1 MWRRDQVDSA
11 TILKGQRVLHTYSLR
26 GLTLVTTSEVL
37 AGRALKIE
45 NRRICS
51 LEDSAKHEVRLA
63 EGLFCYPAL
72 LNVHDHLRGNY
83 LPRIGPT
90 DGAYY
95 LNWSYWENDLR
106 ASAVVLDERAKIDVE
121 QMYQLSAYKNL
132 FSGVATANDHI
143 THEFNEPFIPGLPI
157 RVIREYTL
165 AHECSSFDLKWG
177 DGIQIEHRRAVE
189 RDHPF
194 ITHLEE
200 GFDAESQD
208 GVGILARLGCLDDH
222 GVFIH
227 CIGFSDED
235 IRQVAAAG
243 ASVAWCPASNLF
255 MFNVTCKVRKML
267 EAGVNLSIGTDSTHT
282 GSVNLL
288 EEMRLAR
295 ETYRRMYGE
304 ELEPRRIAAM
314 VTANPARAF
323 RLQGRTGSIAA
334 GMLAD
339 LLILR
344 PRASDPYE
352 ALLAAQIEDIELL
365 LLEGT
370 PILGAAEH
378 EELFALR
385 ECPYTRVKVRG
396 RAMCAKGD
404 PAGLLAEV
412 RRAVGFRKVLDYL
425 PLDD

>member
-1 MWRRDQVDSA
+1 
-11 TILKGQRVLHTYSLR
+11 VLYTYSLR

-37 AGRALKIE
+37 PGRALKIE
-45 NRRICS
+45 NRRISS
-51 LEDSAKHEVRLA
+51 LEDAAKHEVRFA

-121 QMYQLSAYKNL
+121 RMYQLSAYKNL
-132 FSGVATANDHI
+132 FSGVATVNDHFP
-143 THEFNEPFIPGLPI
+143 HEFNEPFIPRLPI
-157 RVIREYTL
+157 RVIRDYTL

-177 DGIQIEHRRAVE
+177 DGIQVEHRRAVE
-189 RDHPF
+189 RNHPF

-208 GVGILARLGCLDDH
+208 GVGTLARLGCLDDH

-235 IRQVAAAG
+235 ISRVAAAG

-304 ELEPRRIAAM
+304 DLPASRIAAM
-314 VTANPARAF
+314 VTANPAKAF
-323 RLQGRTGSIAA
+323 RLQERTGSIAA
-334 GMLAD
+334 GRLAD
-339 LLILR
+339 LLVLR

-352 ALLAAQIEDIELL
+352 ALLAARIEDIELL

-370 PILGAAEH
+370 PVLGAAEH

-385 ECPYTRVKVRG
+385 ECPYTRVRVRG
-396 RAMCAKGD
+396 QAMCVKGD

>member
-1 MWRRDQVDSA
+1 
-11 TILKGQRVLHTYSLR
+11 LKGQRVLHTYSLR
-26 GLTLVTTSEVL
+26 GLRLVTTSEVL
-37 AGRALKIE
+37 PGRALKIE

-51 LEDSAKHEVRLA
+51 LGDAAKHEVRFA

-83 LPRIGPT
+83 LPRIGPS

-106 ASAVVLDERAKIDVE
+106 ASAVVLEERAKIDVE
-121 QMYQLSAYKNL
+121 QMYRLSSYKNL
-132 FSGVATANDHI
+132 FSGVVTVNDHFP
-143 THEFNEPFIPGLPI
+143 HEFNEPFIPRLPI
-157 RVIREYTL
+157 RVIRDYTL

-177 DGIQIEHRRAVE
+177 DGIQVEHRRAVE
-189 RDHPF
+189 RNHPF

-208 GVGILARLGCLDDH
+208 GVGILDRLGCLDDH
-222 GVFIH
+222 GVFVH

-235 IRQVAAAG
+235 IRRVAAAG

-255 MFNVTCKVRKML
+255 MFNVTCKVRKLL
-267 EAGVNLSIGTDSTHT
+267 EAGVNVCIGTDSTHT

-304 ELEPRRIAAM
+304 ELAAGRIAAM
-314 VTANPARAF
+314 VTANPAKAF
-323 RLQGRTGSIAA
+323 RLQDRTGSIAP
-334 GMLAD
+334 GRLAD
-339 LLILR
+339 LLVLR

-352 ALLAAQIEDIELL
+352 ALLAARSEDIELL

-385 ECPYTRVKVRG
+385 ECPYTRVRVRG
-396 RAMCAKGD
+396 QAMCVKGD

-412 RRAVGFRKVLDYL
+412 RRAVGFKKVLDYL

>member
-1 MWRRDQVDSA
+1 M
-11 TILKGQRVLHTYSLR
+11 LHTYSLR
-26 GLTLVTTSEVL
+26 GLTLVTSAKVL
-37 AGRALKIE
+37 PGRALKIE
-45 NRRICS
+45 NRRIHS
-51 LEDSAKHEVRLA
+51 LGDTAKHEVRFA

-72 LNVHDHLRGNY
+72 LNAHDHMRGNY
-83 LPRIGPT
+83 LPRIGPAN
-90 DGAYY
+90 GAYY

-106 ASAVVLDERAKIDVE
+106 ASAVVLEERANIAVE
-121 QMYQLSAYKNL
+121 QMYQLSSYKNL
-132 FSGVATANDHI
+132 FSGVATVNDHFP
-143 THEFNEPFIPGLPI
+143 HEFNEPFIPGLPI
-157 RVIREYTL
+157 RVLRDYTL

-200 GFDAESQD
+200 GFDPETQD
-208 GVGILARLGCLDDH
+208 GVGILARLGCLDEHDLL
-222 GVFIH
+222 IH

-235 IRQVAAAG
+235 IRRVAAAG

-255 MFNVTCKVRKML
+255 MFNVTCKARKL
-267 EAGVNLSIGTDSTHT
+267 LAEGVNVSIGTDSTHT

-295 ETYRRMYGE
+295 ATYRRMYGE
-304 ELEPRRIAAM
+304 DLEPRQIAAM

-323 RLQGRTGSIAA
+323 RLQERTGSIAE
-334 GMLAD
+334 GKLAD
-339 LLILR
+339 LLVLR
-344 PRASDPYE
+344 PRISDPYE
-352 ALLAAQIEDIELL
+352 ALLEAQIEDIELL

-370 PILGAAEH
+370 PLLGAAEH

-385 ECPYTRVKVRG
+385 ECPYTKVRVHG
-396 RAMCAKGD
+396 RAMCVKGD

-412 RRAVGFRKVLDYL
+412 RRAVGFKKVLDYL

>member
-1 MWRRDQVDSA
+1 
-11 TILKGQRVLHTYSLR
+11 
-26 GLTLVTTSEVL
+26 
-37 AGRALKIE
+37 
-45 NRRICS
+45 
-51 LEDSAKHEVRLA
+51 
-63 EGLFCYPAL
+63 
-72 LNVHDHLRGNY
+72 
-83 LPRIGPT
+83 
-90 DGAYY
+90 
-95 LNWSYWENDLR
+95 
-106 ASAVVLDERAKIDVE
+106 
-121 QMYQLSAYKNL
+121 MYQLSAYKNL
-132 FSGVATANDHI
+132 FSGVVTVNDHFP
-143 THEFNEPFIPGLPI
+143 HEFNEPFIPGLPI
-157 RVIREYTL
+157 RVIRDYTL

-177 DGIQIEHRRAVE
+177 DGIQVEHRRAVE
-189 RDHPF
+189 RNHPF

-208 GVGILARLGCLDDH
+208 GVGILERLGCLDDH

-235 IRQVAAAG
+235 IRRVAAAR

-267 EAGVNLSIGTDSTHT
+267 EAGVNVSIGTDSTHT

-295 ETYRRMYGE
+295 ATYRRMYGE
-304 ELEPRRIAAM
+304 DLAARRIMAM

-323 RLQGRTGSIAA
+323 RLQDRTGGIAA
-334 GMLAD
+334 GLQAD
-339 LLILR
+339 LLVLR
-344 PRASDPYE
+344 PRVADPYE

-365 LLEGT
+365 LMEGT
-370 PILGAAEH
+370 PLLGSVEH

-385 ECPYTRVKVRG
+385 ECPYTRVRVRG
-396 RAMCAKGD
+396 RAMCVKGD
-404 PAGLLAEV
+404 PAGLLADV

>member
-1 MWRRDQVDSA
+1 M
-11 TILKGQRVLHTYSLR
+11 LHTYSLR

-45 NRRICS
+45 NRRLSS
-51 LEDSAKHEVRLA
+51 LEDSAKHEVRFP

-72 LNVHDHLRGNY
+72 INIHDHLRGNY
-83 LPRIGPT
+83 LPRIGPR
-90 DGAYY
+90 DGTYY

-121 QMYQLSAYKNL
+121 KMYRLSAYKNL
-132 FSGVATANDHI
+132 FSGVGTVNDHFP
-143 THEFNEPFIPGLPI
+143 HEFNEPFIAQLPI
-157 RVIREYTL
+157 RVLRDYTL

-177 DGIQIEHRRAVE
+177 DGIQVEHRRAVE

-200 GFDAESQD
+200 GFDPESQD
-208 GVGILARLGCLDDH
+208 GVGVLQRLGCLDDH
-222 GVFIH
+222 GVFVH

-235 IRQVAAAG
+235 IRLVAAAG

-304 ELEPRRIAAM
+304 DLAPSRIAAM

-323 RLQGRTGSIAA
+323 RLQESTGSIAA
-334 GMLAD
+334 GKLAD
-339 LLILR
+339 LLVLR

-352 ALLAAQIEDIELL
+352 ALLAARIEDIELL

-370 PILGAAEH
+370 PILGAAGH

-385 ECPYTRVKVRG
+385 NCPCTRVRVRG
-396 RAMCAKGD
+396 QEMCVKGD
-404 PAGLLAEV
+404 PAGLLTEV

>member
-1 MWRRDQVDSA
+1 
-11 TILKGQRVLHTYSLR
+11 VLHTYSLR
-26 GLTLVTTSEVL
+26 GLTLVTSAKVL
-37 AGRALKIE
+37 PGRALKIE
-45 NRRICS
+45 NRRIHS
-51 LEDSAKHEVRLA
+51 LGDTAKHEVRFA

-72 LNVHDHLRGNY
+72 LNAHDHMRGNY

-90 DGAYY
+90 NGAYY

-106 ASAVVLDERAKIDVE
+106 ASAIVLEERANIAVE
-121 QMYQLSAYKNL
+121 QMYQLSSYKNL
-132 FSGVATANDHI
+132 FSGVATVSDHFP
-143 THEFNEPFIPGLPI
+143 HEFNEPFIPGLPI
-157 RVIREYTL
+157 RVLRDYTL

-200 GFDAESQD
+200 GFDPETQD
-208 GVGILARLGCLDDH
+208 GVGILARLGCLDEHDLL
-222 GVFIH
+222 IH

-235 IRQVAAAG
+235 IRRVAAAG

-255 MFNVTCKVRKML
+255 MFNVTCKVRKL
-267 EAGVNLSIGTDSTHT
+267 LAEGVNVSIGTDSTHT

-295 ETYRRMYGE
+295 ATYRRMYGE
-304 ELEPRRIAAM
+304 DLEPRQIAAM

-323 RLQGRTGSIAA
+323 RLQERTGSIAE
-334 GMLAD
+334 GKLAD
-339 LLILR
+339 LLVLR
-344 PRASDPYE
+344 PRVSDPYE
-352 ALLAAQIEDIELL
+352 ALLEAQIEDIELL

-370 PILGAAEH
+370 PLLGAVEH

-385 ECPYTRVKVRG
+385 ECSYTKVRVHG
-396 RAMCAKGD
+396 RAMCVKGD

-412 RRAVGFRKVLDYL
+412 RRAVGFKKVLDYL

>member
-1 MWRRDQVDSA
+1 
-11 TILKGQRVLHTYSLR
+11 VLHTYSLH
-26 GLTLVTTSEVL
+26 GLSFVTSARIPPERT
-37 AGRALKIE
+37 LKIE
-45 NRRICS
+45 NRRIRT
-51 LEDSAKHEVRLA
+51 LGDTAKHEVRFA

-72 LNVHDHLRGNY
+72 INVHDHLRGNY
-83 LPRIGPT
+83 LPRIGPV
-90 DGAYY
+90 DGEYY
-95 LNWSYWENDLR
+95 LNWSYWEKDLR
-106 ASAVVLDERAKIDVE
+106 GSAVVAERSNIGVE
-121 QMYQLSAYKNL
+121 EMYRLSAYKNL
-132 FSGVATANDHI
+132 FSGVATVNDHFP
-143 THEFNEPFIPGLPI
+143 HEFNEPFIPRLPI

-177 DGIQIEHRRAVE
+177 DGIQVEHRRAVE
-189 RDHPF
+189 RNHPF

-200 GFDAESQD
+200 GFDPESQD
-208 GVGILARLGCLDDH
+208 GVEILAALGCLDEHD
-222 GVFIH
+222 VLIH

-235 IRQVAAAG
+235 IRRVAAAG

-255 MFNVTCKVRKML
+255 MFNVTCKVRKLL
-267 EAGVNLSIGTDSTHT
+267 EAGVNVAIGTDSTHT

-295 ETYRRMYGE
+295 ETYRRLYGE
-304 ELEPRRIAAM
+304 DLPAKRIAEM

-323 RLQGRTGSIAA
+323 RLEERTGSIAE
-334 GMLAD
+334 GKLAD
-339 LLILR
+339 LLVLR
-344 PRASDPYE
+344 PRVSDPYE

-385 ECPYTRVKVRG
+385 ECPFTRIRIRG
-396 RAMCAKGD
+396 RQFCVKGD
-404 PAGLLAEV
+404 PAGLLAGV
-412 RRAVGFRKVLDYL
+412 RRAVGFKKVLDYL

>member
-1 MWRRDQVDSA
+1 M
-11 TILKGQRVLHTYSLR
+11 LHTYSLR
-26 GLTLVTTSEVL
+26 GLTLVTSAKVL
-37 AGRALKIE
+37 PGRALKIE
-45 NRRICS
+45 NRRIHS
-51 LEDSAKHEVRLA
+51 LGDTAKHEVRFA

-72 LNVHDHLRGNY
+72 LNAHDHMRGNY

-90 DGAYY
+90 NGAYY

-106 ASAVVLDERAKIDVE
+106 ASAVVLEERANIAVE
-121 QMYQLSAYKNL
+121 QMYQLSSYKNL
-132 FSGVATANDHI
+132 FSGVATVSDHFP
-143 THEFNEPFIPGLPI
+143 HEFNEPFIPGLPI
-157 RVIREYTL
+157 RVLRDYTL

-200 GFDAESQD
+200 GFDPETQD
-208 GVGILARLGCLDDH
+208 GVGILARLGCLDEHDLL
-222 GVFIH
+222 IH

-235 IRQVAAAG
+235 IRRVAAAG

-255 MFNVTCKVRKML
+255 MFNVTCKVRKL
-267 EAGVNLSIGTDSTHT
+267 LAEGVNVSIGTDSTHT

-295 ETYRRMYGE
+295 ATYRRMYGE
-304 ELEPRRIAAM
+304 DLEPRQIAAM

-323 RLQGRTGSIAA
+323 RLQERTGSIAE
-334 GMLAD
+334 GKLAD
-339 LLILR
+339 LLVLR
-344 PRASDPYE
+344 PRVSDPYE
-352 ALLAAQIEDIELL
+352 ALLEAQIEDIELL

-370 PILGAAEH
+370 PLLGAVEH

-385 ECPYTRVKVRG
+385 ECPYTKVRVHG
-396 RAMCAKGD
+396 RAMCVKGD

-412 RRAVGFRKVLDYL
+412 RRAVGFKKVLDYL

>member
-1 MWRRDQVDSA
+1 M
-11 TILKGQRVLHTYSLR
+11 LHTYSLR
-26 GLTLVTTSEVL
+26 GLTLVTSAEVL
-37 AGRALKIE
+37 PGRALKIE
-45 NRRICS
+45 NRRIGS
-51 LEDSAKHEVRLA
+51 LGDGAKHEVRFA

-72 LNVHDHLRGNY
+72 LNVHDHMRGNY

-90 DGAYY
+90 NGAYY

-106 ASAVVLDERAKIDVE
+106 ASAIVLEERANIAVE
-121 QMYQLSAYKNL
+121 RMYQLSSYKNL
-132 FSGVATANDHI
+132 FSGVATVNDHFP
-143 THEFNEPFIPGLPI
+143 HEFNEPFIPGLPI
-157 RVIREYTL
+157 RVLRDYTL

-200 GFDAESQD
+200 GFDPESQD
-208 GVGILARLGCLDDH
+208 GVGILARLGCLDEHDLL
-222 GVFIH
+222 IH

-235 IRQVAAAG
+235 IRRVAAAG

-255 MFNVTCKVRKML
+255 MFNVTCKVRLML
-267 EAGVNLSIGTDSTHT
+267 EAGVNVAIGTDSTHT

-295 ETYRRMYGE
+295 ATYRRMYGE
-304 ELEPRRIAAM
+304 DLEPRLIAAM

-323 RLQGRTGSIAA
+323 RLQESTGSIAA
-334 GMLAD
+334 GKLAD
-339 LLILR
+339 LLVLR
-344 PRASDPYE
+344 PRVSDPYE
-352 ALLAAQIEDIELL
+352 ALLEAQIQDIELL

-370 PILGAAEH
+370 PLLGAEEH

-385 ECPYTRVKVRG
+385 ECPYTKVRVHG
-396 RAMCAKGD
+396 RAMCVKGD

-412 RRAVGFRKVLDYL
+412 RRAVGFKKVLDYL

>member
-1 MWRRDQVDSA
+1 
-11 TILKGQRVLHTYSLR
+11 VLHTYSLR
-26 GLTLVTTSEVL
+26 GLTLVTISEVL
-37 AGRALKIE
+37 PGRSLKIE
-45 NRRICS
+45 NRRIRS
-51 LEDSAKHEVRLA
+51 LGDAAKHEVRLA

-83 LPRIGPT
+83 LPRIGPRT
-90 DGAYY
+90 GAYY

-121 QMYQLSAYKNL
+121 QMYQLSAYKNM
-132 FSGVATANDHI
+132 FSGVATVNDHFP
-143 THEFNEPFIPGLPI
+143 HEFNEPFIPRLPI
-157 RVIREYTL
+157 RVIRDYTL

-177 DGIQIEHRRAVE
+177 DGIQLEHRRAVE

-235 IRQVAAAG
+235 IHRVAAAG

-255 MFNVTCKVRKML
+255 MFNVTCKVRRML
-267 EAGVNLSIGTDSTHT
+267 EAGVNVSIGTDSTHT

-304 ELEPRRIAAM
+304 DLAPSLIAAM
-314 VTANPARAF
+314 VTSNPARAF
-323 RLQGRTGSIAA
+323 RLQEKTGSIAA
-334 GMLAD
+334 GKLAD
-339 LLILR
+339 LLVLR

-352 ALLAAQIEDIELL
+352 ALLAARIEDIELL

-385 ECPYTRVKVRG
+385 ECPYTRVRVRG
-396 RAMCAKGD
+396 REMCVKGD
-404 PAGLLAEV
+404 PAGLLAQV

>member
-1 MWRRDQVDSA
+1 
-11 TILKGQRVLHTYSLR
+11 LLHTYSLS
-26 GLTLVTTSEVL
+26 GLTMVSSAEVL
-37 AGRALKIE
+37 PERTLKVE
-45 NRRICS
+45 NRRIRA
-51 LEDSAKHEVRLA
+51 LGDTAKHEVRFA
-63 EGLFCYPAL
+63 EGFFCYPAL

-90 DGAYY
+90 NGAYY

-106 ASAVVLDERAKIDVE
+106 ASAVVLDERANIPVE

-132 FSGVATANDHI
+132 FSGVVTVNDHFP
-143 THEFNEPFIPGLPI
+143 HEFNEPFIPGLPI
-157 RVIREYTL
+157 RVIRDYTL

-177 DGIQIEHRRAVE
+177 DGIQVEHRRAVE
-189 RDHPF
+189 RNHPF

-208 GVGILARLGCLDDH
+208 GVGILERLGCLDDH

-235 IRQVAAAG
+235 IRRVAAAR

-267 EAGVNLSIGTDSTHT
+267 EAGVNVSIGTDSTHT

-288 EEMRLAR
+288 EEKRLAR
-295 ETYRRMYGE
+295 ATYRRMYGE
-304 ELEPRRIAAM
+304 DLAARRIMEM

-323 RLQGRTGSIAA
+323 RLQDRTGGIAA
-334 GMLAD
+334 GLQAD
-339 LLILR
+339 LLVLR
-344 PRASDPYE
+344 PGRRPVRARWRRRSRTSSFADGGH
-352 ALLAAQIEDIELL
+352 AAS
-365 LLEGT
+365 GSV
-370 PILGAAEH
+370 EH

-385 ECPYTRVKVRG
+385 SALHPG
-396 RAMCAKGD
+396 AGARAGD
-404 PAGLLAEV
+404 V
-412 RRAVGFRKVLDYL
+412 RRDPRGCWPTAPRVGFRKVLDYL

>member
-1 MWRRDQVDSA
+1 
-11 TILKGQRVLHTYSLR
+11 VLHTYSLR
-26 GLTLVTTSEVL
+26 GLTLVTSAKVL
-37 AGRALKIE
+37 PGRALKIE
-45 NRRICS
+45 NRRIHS
-51 LEDSAKHEVRLA
+51 LGDTAKHEVRFA

-72 LNVHDHLRGNY
+72 LNAHDHMRGNY

-90 DGAYY
+90 NGAYY

-106 ASAVVLDERAKIDVE
+106 ASAVVLEERANIAVE
-121 QMYQLSAYKNL
+121 QMYQLSSYKNL
-132 FSGVATANDHI
+132 FSGVATVSDHFP
-143 THEFNEPFIPGLPI
+143 HEFNEPFIPGLPI
-157 RVIREYTL
+157 RVLRDYTL

-200 GFDAESQD
+200 GFDPETQD
-208 GVGILARLGCLDDH
+208 GVGILARLGCLDEHDLL
-222 GVFIH
+222 IH

-235 IRQVAAAG
+235 IRRVAAAG

-255 MFNVTCKVRKML
+255 MFNVTCKVRKL
-267 EAGVNLSIGTDSTHT
+267 LAEGVNVSIGTDSTHT

-295 ETYRRMYGE
+295 ATYRRMYGE
-304 ELEPRRIAAM
+304 DLEPRQIAAM

-323 RLQGRTGSIAA
+323 RLQERTGSIAE
-334 GMLAD
+334 GKLAD
-339 LLILR
+339 LLVLR
-344 PRASDPYE
+344 PRVSDPYE
-352 ALLAAQIEDIELL
+352 ALLEAQIEDIELL

-370 PILGAAEH
+370 PLLGAVEH

-385 ECPYTRVKVRG
+385 ECPYTKVRVHG
-396 RAMCAKGD
+396 RAMCVKGD

-412 RRAVGFRKVLDYL
+412 RRAVGFKKVLDYL